1 MLPIKTDDIKDIVK
15 YVLIAVAVAIA
26 LRFIIKNAKKVS
38 NLLKSKQEAKEEEEE
53 AKNLGYSTKPRFDE
67 TYHKQIAEQLDDG
80 FNPFPFGLGTNEDYV
95 YSGYAQIAS
104 GTAGDMIGVKAQ
116 YLVLTGSDLFKDT
129 REELNKEE
137 LSFVR
142 EILTNMPKHL
152 RP

>member
-53 AKNLGYSTKPRFDE
+53 AKELGYSTKPRFGE
-67 TYHKQIAEQLDDG
+67 SYHKQIAEQLDDA
-80 FNPFPFGLGTNEDYV
+80 FHPFPFGFGTDERMVNN
-95 YSGYAQIAS
+95 GYALITS

-116 YLVLTGSDLFKDT
+116 YLVLTGDDLFKTT
-129 REELNKEE
+129 RDELNKDE
-137 LSFVR
+137 LQNVR
-142 EILTNMPKHL
+142 AILQNMPKHL
-152 RP
+152 IP

>member
-1 MLPIKTDDIKDIVK
+1 MLQIKTDDIKDIVK

-53 AKNLGYSTKPRFDE
+53 AKELGYSTKPRFGE
-67 TYHKQIAEQLDDG
+67 SYHKQIAEQLDDA
-80 FNPFPFGLGTNEDYV
+80 FNPFPFGIGTDEKMVNNA
-95 YSGYAQIAS
+95 YAKITS

-116 YLVLTGSDLFKDT
+116 YLVITGDDLFKTT
-129 REELNKEE
+129 REELDKNE
-137 LSFVR
+137 LQNVR
-142 EILTNMPKHL
+142 DILTNLPEHL

>member
-1 MLPIKTDDIKDIVK
+1 MLAIKTDDIKDIVK

-53 AKNLGYSTKPRFDE
+53 AKQLGYSTKPRFDT

-80 FNPFPFGLGTNEDYV
+80 FNPFPLGVGTNEDYI
-95 YSGYAQIAS
+95 YNGYAQITS

-129 REELNKEE
+129 RKELTKDE

-142 EILTNMPKHL
+142 DILENMPKHL